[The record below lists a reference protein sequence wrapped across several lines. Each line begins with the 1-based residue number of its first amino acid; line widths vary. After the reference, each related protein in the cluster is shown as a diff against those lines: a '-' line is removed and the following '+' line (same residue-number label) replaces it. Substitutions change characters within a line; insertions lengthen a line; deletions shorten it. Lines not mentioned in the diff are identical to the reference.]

1 MTHKSIIF
9 GCFGQDS
16 YFLSKLLVG
25 RGDKVIG
32 CHRHTYRSE
41 QSADFPTEMEIVYCD
56 MNDAVAVNEL
66 IAKEQPDEVYNLA
79 AHSFVAD
86 SFTRPAQIVS
96 NNIVSHIN
104 LLEAVRH
111 YSPSTKIYYAGSSEE
126 IYPTSPYGVSKA
138 AVKSINDIY
147 RKSHNLF
154 IVHAQNFN
162 HSSWRHSPKFLFG
175 KVAKHVAILKRW
187 TDKHNVISTYGGILK
202 GVAKDN
208 PVEFSFLPK
217 LELGYLRA
225 HKDILCAED
234 VMRAGVLLMS
244 QQHSGTTKVA
254 SGELT
259 LIEDIVKHAFRYIG
273 LDYKDCIITNNPEL
287 LRPAESIPNVEECLY
302 LRSLGWRPTMTVRSL
317 MENTID
323 EYIKRGVNGKF

>member
-1 MTHKSIIF
+1 MRSLIWGIP
-9 GCFGQDS
+9 GQDS
-16 YFLSKLLVG
+16 WFLSKLLLE
-25 RGDKVIG
+25 RGDEVIG
-32 CHRHTYRSE
+32 CHRQSYTTSFPDFEELGPIKLRSC
-41 QSADFPTEMEIVYCD
+41 DLNDPT
-56 MNDAVAVNEL
+56 AVNDIITEL
-66 IAKEQPDEVYNLA
+66 KPDEVYNLA

-86 SFTRPAQIVS
+86 SFNRPAQIVS

-111 YSPSTKIYYAGSSEE
+111 NSPSTKIYYAGSSEE

-138 AVKSINDIY
+138 AVKSMNDIY
-147 RKSHNLF
+147 RKFHSLF

-175 KVAKHVAILKRW
+175 KVAKHVATLKKW
-187 TDKHNVISTYGGILK
+187 TDRYNLTSTPGRNIVGC
-202 GVAKDN
+202 GKDN
-208 PVEFSFLPK
+208 PYEISCMSK
-217 LELGYLRA
+217 LELGYLGA
-225 HKDILCAED
+225 HKDILYAED

-244 QQHSGTTKVA
+244 QRHSGTTKVA

-259 LIEDIVKHAFRYIG
+259 VIEDIVKHAFRYIG
-273 LDYKDCIITNNPEL
+273 LDYKDCIITNTVDL
-287 LRPAESIPNVEECLY
+287 LRPAESIPEIEECLY